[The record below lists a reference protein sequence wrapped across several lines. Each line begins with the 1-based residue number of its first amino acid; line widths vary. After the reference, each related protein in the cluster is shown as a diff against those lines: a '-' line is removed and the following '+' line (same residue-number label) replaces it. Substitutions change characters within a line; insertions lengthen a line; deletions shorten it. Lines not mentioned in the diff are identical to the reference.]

1 MPDAVFWQVHG
12 GLAREGPGDEAS
24 LRRAL
29 SMMKGLPAAPDI
41 LDVGC
46 GPGAQSLALASLTAG
61 TITSVDTHAPFLAD
75 LNRAAESRGLADRI
89 TTLKASMDALPFA
102 DASFDAV
109 WSEGAIYIMGFD
121 QGLAAWKR
129 LLRPGGF
136 MAVSELCWL
145 APTDQIPDDALA
157 FWSDYP
163 AMRGVD
169 ANLKAVVDAGY
180 RLVGH
185 FILPPSAWRN
195 YYEPMQARIS
205 HLRDAWRDDPAAIA
219 GLAPHQAEID
229 AYRAFGAWYGYLMV
243 VMQAP

>member
-1 MPDAVFWQVHG
+1 MVDAAFWAVHS
-12 GLAREGPGDEAS
+12 GLAREGPGDDGS

-41 LDVGC
+41 LDIGC
-46 GPGAQSLALASLTAG
+46 GPGAQSLALTSLTAG
-61 TITSVDTHAPFLAD
+61 AITAVDAHAPFLAE

-129 LLRPGGF
+129 LLRPGGYL
-136 MAVSELCWL
+136 AVSEPCWL
-145 APTDQIPDDALA
+145 APRDQIPAGALA
-157 FWSDYP
+157 LWSDYP

-169 ANLKAVVDAGY
+169 AILQAVGDCGY
-180 RLVGH
+180 RAVGH
-185 FILPPSAWRN
+185 FVLPPAAWGN
-195 YYEPMQARIS
+195 YYEPMQTRIDQ
-205 HLRDAWRDDPAAIA
+205 LREAWRGEPAALER
-219 GLAPHQAEID
+219 LAPHQSEID
-229 AYRAFGAWYGYLMV
+229 GYRAFGTWYGYMFV